1 MAATR
6 ADLRARA
13 TEFAS
18 TADAT
23 VDLALADALSQINTT
38 NWGTSKADL
47 GQIYLAA
54 HLLKVWELQSS
65 APAGPVSQ
73 RKDGDL
79 SESYAIK
86 YPVSA
91 EDYSSTTWGRL
102 YLSIRSTV
110 FSPRTL

>member
-6 ADLRARA
+6 ADLIARA
-13 TEFAS
+13 TEF
-18 TADAT
+18 TATAVAT

-38 NWGTSKADL
+38 NWGTSKAFL

-54 HLLKVWELQSS
+54 HLLKVWELQS
-65 APAGPVSQ
+65 AAAAGPVSQ

-79 SESYAIK
+79 SESYAVARA
-86 YPVSA
+86 PSA

-102 YLSIRSTV
+102 YLNIRSTV

>member
-1 MAATR
+1 VAATR

-13 TEFAS
+13 TEFAA

-38 NWGTSKADL
+38 NWGSKAFL
-47 GQIYLAA
+47 GQIYLAC
-54 HLLKVWELQSS
+54 HFLKVWELQSA

-79 SESYAIK
+79 SESYAVSK
-86 YPVSA
+86 PVSV
-91 EDYSSTTWGRL
+91 EDYSSTAWGRL
-102 YLSIRSTV
+102 YINLRSTV
-110 FSPRTL
+110 FSVRTL